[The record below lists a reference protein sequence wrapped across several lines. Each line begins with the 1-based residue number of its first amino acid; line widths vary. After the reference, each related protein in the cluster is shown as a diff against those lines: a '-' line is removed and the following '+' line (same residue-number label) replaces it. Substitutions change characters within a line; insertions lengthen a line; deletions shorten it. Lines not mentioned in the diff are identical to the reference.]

1 MNILFRIIQI
11 AFPTGVLIAI
21 AMILVIIL
29 IPILEARRKHL
40 RFRDDFLPRVIS
52 AFLIVALSTSAVN
65 FLIQW
70 LDSSIVSHSTSNQRG
85 AAFMALASG
94 IFGLTGFALK
104 LWKQSWYGAMEIII
118 GVLLAYNE
126 LAGGG
131 AILQVTPILRLLTA
145 VYVIIRGL
153 SNFVEGFD
161 IEKPKNLNAAI
172 VAILH
177 KTASQ
182 KAT

>member
-1 MNILFRIIQI
+1 MNTLLRLIQI

-21 AMILVIIL
+21 VMILVIIL
-29 IPILEARRKHL
+29 IPVLEAKRKHL
-40 RFRDDFLPRVIS
+40 RFRDDFLPRLLS
-52 AFLIVALSTSAVN
+52 AFLIVAVSTSALN

-70 LDSSIVSHSTSNQRG
+70 LDNVIVSHSTLNQRG
-85 AAFMALASG
+85 AAFMGLAAG
-94 IFGLTGFALK
+94 VVGLTGFALK
-104 LWKQSWYGAMEIII
+104 LWQQSWYGAMEIII
-118 GVLLAYNE
+118 GVLLAYSE

-172 VAILH
+172 VAILQ